1 MASKAQ
7 ESYAYKPL
15 IGSRDIRLVTLRP
28 GTGEQ
33 EISLTMAHI
42 SLDGHPAYDALS
54 YVWGP
59 QYPSYRV
66 SCDEAFLEIG
76 ENLRDALRYLRKPRA
91 TRVLWVDRIAINQE
105 DLEERAVQ
113 VELMADIY
121 SSASEV
127 PVWLGTADGNTDLA
141 FRCIDDLA
149 RKMLAFWK
157 SEALLQRPWFSRVW
171 TFQEIVLARTPV
183 L

>member
-15 IGSRDIRLVTLRP
+15 TGSRDIRLVTLRP

-59 QYPSYRV
+59 RYPSYRV

-91 TRVLWVDRIAINQE
+91 TRVL
-105 DLEERAVQ
+105 
-113 VELMADIY
+113 
-121 SSASEV
+121 
-127 PVWLGTADGNTDLA
+127 
-141 FRCIDDLA
+141 
-149 RKMLAFWK
+149 
-157 SEALLQRPWFSRVW
+157 
-171 TFQEIVLARTPV
+171 
-183 L
+183 